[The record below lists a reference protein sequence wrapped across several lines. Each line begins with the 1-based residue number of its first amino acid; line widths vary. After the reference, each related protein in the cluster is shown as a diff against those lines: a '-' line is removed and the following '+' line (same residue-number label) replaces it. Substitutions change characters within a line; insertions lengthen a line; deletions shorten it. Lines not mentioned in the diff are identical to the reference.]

1 MLAYLIRQ
9 SRYPLIG
16 AAVASVIA
24 GACGVLLITQITAA
38 LTAVNAGDR
47 AAHAWIF
54 AGIAVTA
61 MLAKLISAVLFERL
75 SQASHATLRR
85 FIASRVMA
93 TDLREIEELGS
104 PRIQSALSEHSGN
117 VAEFFVSLPNIL
129 VNAVIVTGCLIYM
142 AWLSASVFLAGMLVI
157 GLGSVGYHLAHR
169 YAMGHLDTAAK
180 EQDRLFGFFRS
191 LVEGAKEL
199 RLNAGR
205 RARFAD
211 SLLNEAIEVVRRE
224 RALGMSVFVA
234 SAAWGNFLVYGFIG
248 LVLFVLVGDVPDR
261 ARVMTGFVLVFVYM
275 VGPLEALLLSLPRAN
290 LARASAA
297 RVEEITESLTHTDVG
312 GKPAS
317 IAIESVQLSGVRHR
331 YYHEGTDE
339 VFTLGPLQLTFRP
352 GEITYLVGG
361 NGSGKTT
368 LAKLLAGLY
377 RPDEGTIRLNG
388 CMVSDD
394 ARDGYRQLF
403 SVVFADF
410 HLFETLLDDN
420 APALDRR
427 GNELLKKLHLA
438 HKVQV
443 RNGAFNVLS
452 LSQGQRKRLALV
464 VAMLE
469 DRPFLVFDEWA
480 ADQDPAFKD
489 VFYRELLPE
498 LKAQGKT
505 LLVIT
510 HDDRYFPLADRIV
523 RLEEGQI
530 VAIEVPTGAT
540 GMSSDGLLAGVA

>member
-1 MLAYLIRQ
+1 MLDYLIRQ
-9 SRYPLIG
+9 SRYALIA

-24 GACGVLLITQITAA
+24 GACSVLLITQITAA
-38 LTAVNAGDR
+38 LTAVDTADR

-61 MLAKLISAVLFERL
+61 MLAKLVSSVLFERL
-75 SQASHATLRR
+75 SQSAHATLRR

-93 TDLREIEELGS
+93 TDLRRLEELGS

-117 VAEFFVSLPNIL
+117 VAEFFVGLPGVL
-129 VNAVIVTGCLIYM
+129 VNAVIVSGCLIYM
-142 AWLSASVFLAGMLVI
+142 AWLSWWVFLAGVLVI
-157 GLGSVGYHLAHR
+157 GLGSVGYHLAHL
-169 YAMGHLDTAAK
+169 YAIGHLDTAAK

-199 RLNAGR
+199 RLNAER
-205 RARFAD
+205 RARFSS
-211 SLLNEAIEVVRRE
+211 SLLNESIEVVRHQRT
-224 RALGMSVFVA
+224 LGMSVLVA

-248 LVLFVLVGDVPDR
+248 LVLFVFVGDVPDR

-297 RVEEITESLTHTDVG
+297 RVNEITESLTQTEEG
-312 GKPAS
+312 SEPAS
-317 IAIESVQLSGVRHR
+317 VALESVQLSGVRHR

-339 VFTLGPLQLTFRP
+339 VFTLGPLELTFRP

-368 LAKLLAGLY
+368 FAKLLAGLY
-377 RPDEGTIRLNG
+377 RPEEGTIRLNG
-388 CMVSDD
+388 CVVSDG

-410 HLFETLLDDN
+410 HLFETLLEGSS
-420 APALDRR
+420 PALDLR

-443 RNGAFNVLS
+443 RNGAFSALS
-452 LSQGQRKRLALV
+452 LSQGQCKRLALV
-464 VAMLE
+464 VAFLE
-469 DRPFLVFDEWA
+469 DRPFLIFDEWA

-498 LKAQGKT
+498 LRSKGKT
-505 LLVIT
+505 VLVIT
-510 HDDRYFPLADRIV
+510 HDDRYFHLADRIV

-530 VAIEVPTGAT
+530 VAIEMAAEQCWPVRALPAIAT
-540 GMSSDGLLAGVA
+540 